1 VTPATPDAAAAAA
14 VPEKGSSI
22 NHKSHGG

>member
-1 VTPATPDAAAAAA
+1 VTPTTPDAAAAA

-22 NHKSHGG
+22 NHKSHGR